1 MAESKV
7 SARSYLLFADAAN
20 SGTYTVVACLTSN
33 AITSSNNVI
42 DASSKCG
49 DDYEPGP
56 NFKQSIKAE
65 GFAIDQTGVES
76 KDSYDLLYSLH
87 TAKTKFAIK
96 MGPSSPSAGNVTYG
110 GTSTDLV
117 FISNWDLTAPDK
129 EDVKFTATFEVV
141 NPPLSQARVTS

>member
-7 SARSYLLFADAAN
+7 SARSYLLFADATN
-20 SGTYTVVACLTSN
+20 SGTYSVVACLTSN
-33 AITSSNNVI
+33 SITSQNNVI

-56 NFKQSIKAE
+56 NFKQTIKAE
-65 GFAIDQTGVES
+65 GLAIDQTGTPS

-87 TAKTKFAIK
+87 VAKTKFAIK
-96 MGPSSPSAGNVTYG
+96 MGPSSPASGNIVYG
-110 GTSTDLV
+110 GTATDLV
-117 FISNWDLTAPDK
+117 FISNWDLNAPDK

-141 NPPLSQARVTS
+141 NPPLTQTKTT

>member
-7 SARSYLLFADAAN
+7 SARSYLLFADETN
-20 SGTYTVVACLTSN
+20 SGTYKVVACLTSN
-33 AITSSNNVI
+33 SITSQNNVI

-56 NFKQSIKAE
+56 NFKQTIKAE
-65 GFAIDQTGVES
+65 GLAIDQTGTES

-87 TAKTKFAIK
+87 VAKTKFAIK
-96 MGPSSPSAGNVTYG
+96 MGPATPVAGNVTYG
-110 GTSTDLV
+110 GTATDLV
-117 FISNWDLTAPDK
+117 FISNWDLNAPDK

-141 NPPLSQARVTS
+141 NPPLTQVRTTA

>member
-20 SGTYTVVACLTSN
+20 TGTYTVVACLTSN
-33 AITSSNNVI
+33 AITSSNNII

-56 NFKQSIKAE
+56 NFKQQIKAD
-65 GFAIDQTGVES
+65 GFAIDQTGTPS

-87 TAKTKFAIK
+87 VAKTKFAIK
-96 MGPSSPSAGNVTYG
+96 MGPSSPASGNVVYG
-110 GTSTDLV
+110 GQPTDLV
-117 FISNWDLTAPDK
+117 FISNWDLNAPDK
-129 EDVKFTATFEVV
+129 EDVKFSATFEVV
-141 NPPLSQARVTS
+141 NPPLTQTKTA

>member
-7 SARSYLLFADAAN
+7 SARSYLLFADATN

-33 AITSSNNVI
+33 SITSSNNVI

-56 NFKQSIKAE
+56 NFKQQIKAE
-65 GFAIDQTGVES
+65 GFAIDETGVES
-76 KDSYDLLYSLH
+76 KDSYDVLYSLH
-87 TAKTKFAIK
+87 TAQTKFAIK
-96 MGPSSPSAGNVTYG
+96 MGPASPVSGSVTYG
-110 GTSTDLV
+110 GTATDLV
-117 FISNWDLTAPDK
+117 FISSWDLTAPDK

-141 NPPLSQARVTS
+141 NPPLTQTRTVD